1 MLEFLPKDW
10 RDAHLVGRMDFGQGP
25 TPVALKDG
33 LVFDLSALAPTVA
46 QLLDKHAS
54 RFEGTVIGAVEELD
68 VQPSWSNKRGRHR
81 LLAPIDLQCV
91 KAAGVTFAVFGD
103 GAGDRGAGRGVPGK
117 AQAIR
122 EELASRVGTE
132 SEECVPGSPEAAR
145 LKDAL
150 IADGLWSQYLE
161 VAIGPDAEI
170 FTKAP
175 PLSSVGWG
183 D

>member
-54 RFEGTVIGAVEELD
+54 RFEGKVIGPVEELD

-81 LLAPIDLQCV
+81 LLAP
-91 KAAGVTFAVFGD
+91 
-103 GAGDRGAGRGVPGK
+103 DRPGMHQGSRG
-117 AQAIR
+117 
-122 EELASRVGTE
+122 
-132 SEECVPGSPEAAR
+132 
-145 LKDAL
+145 
-150 IADGLWSQYLE
+150 
-161 VAIGPDAEI
+161 
-170 FTKAP
+170 P
-175 PLSSVGWG
+175 PLRSRRWSA
-183 D
+183 